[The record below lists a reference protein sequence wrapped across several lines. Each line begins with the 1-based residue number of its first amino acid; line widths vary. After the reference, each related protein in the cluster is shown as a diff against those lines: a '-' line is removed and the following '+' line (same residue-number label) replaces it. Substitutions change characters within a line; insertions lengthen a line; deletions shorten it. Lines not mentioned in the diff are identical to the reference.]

1 MKPVVIGV
9 GGPVGSG
16 KTLLIERVTRKMNDN
31 YNCAVITNDI
41 YTKEDA
47 KFMVKNSVLDENH
60 VIGVE

>member
-16 KTLLIERVTRKMNDN
+16 KTLLIERLTRIMNSE
-31 YNCAVITNDI
+31 YKCAVITNDI

-47 KFMVKNSVLDENH
+47 KFMVKNSV
-60 VIGVE
+60 